1 MQAAKEKQLVRS
13 VLTRGIALLTT
24 ADIRLV
30 PEFATWTIV
39 LCFALVAVGSFG
51 VVLAVLANATAIV
64 VSMDVQGEALAVDL
78 LIVFALVA
86 VAMTIAG

>member
-1 MQAAKEKQLVRS
+1 MHAAKEKHLARS
-13 VLTRGIALLTT
+13 VLTRGNALLTT

-39 LCFALVAVGSFG
+39 FCLALVAVGTFG
-51 VVLAVLANATAIV
+51 VVLAVLANATAVV
-64 VSMDVQGEALAVDL
+64 VSMNVQGEALAVDL

-86 VAMTIAG
+86 VAVTIAG